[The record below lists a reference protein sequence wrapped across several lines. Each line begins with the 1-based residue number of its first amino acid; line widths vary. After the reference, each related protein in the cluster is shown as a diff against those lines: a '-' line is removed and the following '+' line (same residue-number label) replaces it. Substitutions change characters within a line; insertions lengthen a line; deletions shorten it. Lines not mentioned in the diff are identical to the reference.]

1 MLKDYLNRLKNY
13 RSNECI
19 NTIWKSPDLQGCV
32 FYGITE
38 IGEATD
44 CLVSILRPDDHRNN
58 PQDKHTEVAK
68 ELQDVA
74 MMVASA
80 ILTLDINLDYFTY
93 ANNDPY
99 KHLDKLNIRWFNA
112 LIQQMAVMVDQFR
125 LYELQNGEMYKWGII
140 SSGVRIIQLC
150 ANHCDLLAEQ
160 EQFFIRKTAKI
171 LKHNNFII
179 IDGIVTITDELAK
192 DMQSWDKLSD
202 ESLHNF
208 EAKIDNDKW
217 DKLVDEELEQNQDL
231 YKKLSNI

>member
-1 MLKDYLNRLKNY
+1 MLKDYLQRLKNY

-32 FYGITE
+32 MYTITE
-38 IGEATD
+38 IGEVTD
-44 CLVSILRPDDHRNN
+44 CMVSILRPNDHRNN

-93 ANNDPY
+93 ANNEPY

-112 LIQQMAVMVDQFR
+112 LIQQMAVMVDQYR

-160 EQFFIRKTAKI
+160 EEFFVRKTAKI

-192 DMQSWDKLSD
+192 DMQAWDKLSD
-202 ESLHNF
+202 EALHNF
-208 EAKIDNDKW
+208 EAKIDSDKW
-217 DKLVDEELEQNQDL
+217 DKLVDAELEQNSEL